1 MMSLETLQTD
11 PEGYLANREDWSEEL
26 ANELAAQMGVS
37 LTEEHWKVLNTAR
50 AIDAESGTS
59 PGLRKISKR
68 SETPIKAIYKLFP
81 EGPAKAIAKIAGIPK
96 PKSCL

>member
-1 MMSLETLQTD
+1 MSLENIQTD

-26 ANELAAQMGVS
+26 AKEIATQMGVS
-37 LTEEHWKVLNTAR
+37 LTEQHWRVLNTAR
-50 AIDAESGTS
+50 AIDSESGSS

-68 SETPIKAIYKLFP
+68 SETPIKEIYKLFP

>member
-1 MMSLETLQTD
+1 MMSLETVQTD
-11 PEGYLANREDWSEEL
+11 AEGYLSNRDDWSEEL
-26 ANELAAQMGVS
+26 AQEIAQQTNVT

-50 AIDAESGTS
+50 AIDAESGSS

>member
-1 MMSLETLQTD
+1 MMSLETVQTD

-26 ANELAAQMGVS
+26 ANELATQLGLALGDD
-37 LTEEHWKVLNTAR
+37 HWTVLNAAR
-50 AIDAESGTS
+50 AIDAESGAS

-81 EGPAKAIAKIAGIPK
+81 DGPAKAIAKIAGIPK